1 MITVPPAPSAPPPAL
16 PPELFRTLRWPL
28 LGAAW
33 AFFCL
38 GGLLVLAR
46 HAANDVLVR
55 PRYKL
60 LRGES
65 EVQARASRR
74 LSAALQE
81 TNEWLAACQAQAAS
95 EAAVAAPAVAA
106 PAVAAPAAAAPAVA
120 ATPPELKA

>member
-1 MITVPPAPSAPPPAL
+1 MT
-16 PPELFRTLRWPL
+16 EER
-28 LGAAW
+28 AAIVVQSW
-33 AFFCL
+33 ARVL
-38 GGLLVLAR
+38 LAR

-95 EAAVAAPAVAA
+95 ESAAAPAAT
-106 PAVAAPAAAAPAVA
+106 APAAAAPAVA
-120 ATPPELKA
+120 ATPPDLEA

>member
-38 GGLLVLAR
+38 GGLLVLFVYVRR

-65 EVQARASRR
+65 EMQARASRR

-106 PAVAAPAAAAPAVA
+106 PAVAAA
-120 ATPPELKA
+120 ATPPELEA